1 LSASGRL
8 SFVIP
13 AYNAENTLPR
23 TLASLKL
30 QTRSDWSAIIIDD
43 GSEDSTATVAGAA
56 AEKDDR
62 ISACRIAHSGVSN
75 ARNHGLSRVETEW
88 VCFLDAD
95 DWLRPGFC
103 RAMLQAANASLDLV
117 YCGYERITLEGEII
131 SSFSADFL
139 ERGFEC
145 AARECPT
152 AIHSVIIRRSL
163 VEELGGFDPAFATCE
178 DWDLWQRAAR
188 AGARI
193 GAIPDLLAL
202 YHMRPGSLSRRYP
215 QLIADAHKVIH
226 NGFSSDPRVKHPS
239 KAAANGAKGDD
250 EAVRCAFFTA
260 WCAAAEAGAGNN
272 GAALLA
278 ENSCDFGGNVY
289 ALGKC
294 LATALAVGAR
304 RSLSHL
310 AGARPRLTDRYRD
323 IVAEI
328 ADCQRPAG
336 IARGVSYA
344 IEREVLQRMPV
355 GKPAELG
362 FMAKV
367 VVDLKAISGFSRSP
381 GVDVAILEFV
391 SEGHSL
397 GQIEIAIFGP
407 CSAADIAQLALDF
420 LGLRRF
426 SRHCRLLR
434 RPDYYIMAGILF
446 AKAVWKD
453 MFHHFGRTPGKG
465 VIVQSEIRTALR
477 NAAIRLASGGS
488 TPIHCQWDAPA
499 AERVALS
506 KPQPEPAAL
515 EAQAETVS
523 DYWDMF
529 FEKRDPWNYGSDY
542 EQTKYRRTLDLL
554 PADSLDRVLELA
566 CAEGT
571 FTEQL
576 AARAAKLIATDVSE
590 VALGRAR
597 ERCMGHP
604 NVGFHRLDLVGD
616 GIPGGQTLIVCSEVL
631 YYVGRQRLS
640 DVAAK
645 IRDALA
651 PGGRLVTAHAFVL
664 KDDMSRTGFDWNQD
678 YGAKTIHEVLAATNG
693 LVLEQSI
700 VTELYRIDCFKRCE
714 AWEIAK
720 PAVRHLDLGCRLD
733 PQLSSQVVWGG
744 AWQRRDDLLKQVHC
758 WEVPVLAYHR
768 IADDGPPSLRRWRV
782 TPDMFRSQL
791 RLLRAHGYYS
801 VTSDDFLKARAS
813 HRPLPGRPVLIT
825 FDDGYQDFA
834 DAAWP
839 ILEEEGFQAEVF
851 LVTDRVGASASWD
864 DYEGAAPPLMNWST
878 IQALH
883 KKGVGFGSHL
893 ASHTPATNL
902 SSHALLCELVR
913 SRTVLEEKL
922 GVPVQ
927 AVASPHGATDE
938 RYHRLLAS
946 QGYALEFSGNGR
958 TASLRQHC
966 YGLPRLQMEGVWSMD
981 EFAQAMGIASAASPV
996 ESPEQP
1002 LVTVVIPAYNAE
1014 RTIDE
1019 TLCSARYQTHSNLE
1033 ILVVDDG
1040 SRDATA
1046 DIVLRHAALDSR
1058 VRLITQVNAGVAAA
1072 RNRGISEARSEL
1084 IAPLDSDDLWAPTKI
1099 EKQVQAMSRG
1109 GARVGLVYTW
1119 FAVIDERG
1127 FVRDLEHRP
1136 TDSGRV
1142 LRRMSRGNL
1151 VGNGSSPLMR
1161 KSAILEAGGF
1171 DPGLRSAHAQ
1181 GCEDLLLYFR
1191 ISERHEFAVVP
1202 EHLTGYRRHADAMSE
1217 DALQMLRSYRLVA
1230 REMQEKYP
1238 EYLEDIR
1245 FGEANLADWLIRKA
1259 LRNFRPG
1266 LAAAI
1271 FSHIAHTDLRFSLAT
1286 FLPGM
1291 LLRGGRKLVWPD
1303 RAGAKPVLP
1312 AFCIGSPS
1320 DLTVSP

>member
-1 LSASGRL
+1 MSVSGRL
-8 SFVIP
+8 SFIIP
-13 AYNAENTLPR
+13 AYNAEKTLPR
-23 TLASLKL
+23 TLAGLKL
-30 QTRSDWSAIIIDD
+30 QTRTDWSAIIVDD
-43 GSEDSTATVAGAA
+43 GSGDATSAVARAA
-56 AEKDDR
+56 AGKDDR
-62 ISACRIAHSGVSN
+62 ISACRITHSGVSK
-75 ARNHGLSRVETEW
+75 ARNHGLSKAETEW

-103 RAMLQAANASLDLV
+103 QAMLRAANASLDLV

-131 SSFSADFL
+131 PSFSTDFL

-163 VEELGGFDPAFATCE
+163 VQDLGGFDTAFATCE

-193 GAIPDLLAL
+193 GAIPELLAM
-202 YHMRPGSLSRRYP
+202 YHMRPESLSRRYP

-226 NGFSSDPRVKHPS
+226 NGFSPDPRVKHPS
-239 KAAANGAKGDD
+239 KAAANGAQGDD

-272 GAALLA
+272 GATLLTA
-278 ENSCDFGGNVY
+278 HSRDFGGNAY

-294 LATALAVGAR
+294 LATALAIGAR
-304 RSLSHL
+304 RSVSHL
-310 AGARPRLTDRYRD
+310 AGALPRLTDRYRD
-323 IVAEI
+323 IVNEI
-328 ADCQRPAG
+328 ADCKHPPG

-344 IEREVLQRMPV
+344 MEREVLQQLPA
-355 GKPAELG
+355 GKSAELG

-367 VVDLKAISGFSRSP
+367 VIDLKAISGFSRSP
-381 GVDVAILEFV
+381 GIDVAILEFGAD
-391 SEGHSL
+391 GHAL
-397 GQIEIAIFGP
+397 GQMEIAVFGP
-407 CSAADIAQLALDF
+407 CSAGDIAGFALDF
-420 LGLRRF
+420 FGLRRF
-426 SRHCRLLR
+426 VRHCGLLA
-434 RPDYYIMAGILF
+434 RPDYYIMAGFLF
-446 AKAVWKD
+446 TKAVCKA
-453 MFHHFGRTPGKG
+453 MSSRFGQASAKG
-465 VIVQSEIRTALR
+465 LIVRSEI
-477 NAAIRLASGGS
+477 NAALKLAAVRLASKGS
-488 TPIHCQWDAPA
+488 APIHCQWDLPA
-499 AERVALS
+499 AGHLAVLDV
-506 KPQPEPAAL
+506 QPAAS
-515 EAQAETVS
+515 QARTESVS

-554 PADSLDRVLELA
+554 PSDSLDKVLELA

-576 AARAAKLIATDVSE
+576 AARAAKLVATDVSE

-597 ERCMGHP
+597 ERCAGHA
-604 NVGFHRLDLVGD
+604 NTGFHRLDLTVD
-616 GIPGGQTLIVCSEVL
+616 DIPGGQTLIVCSEVL
-631 YYVGRQRLS
+631 YYVGRPGLC

-645 IRDALA
+645 MRDALA

-678 YGAKTIHEVLAATNG
+678 YGAKTIHEVLLATNG
-693 LVLEQSI
+693 LALEQSV

-714 AWEIAK
+714 AWEMPE

-744 AWQRRDDLLKQVHC
+744 AWQRRGDLLERAHC
-758 WEVPVLAYHR
+758 WEIPVLAYHR
-768 IADDGPPSLRRWRV
+768 IADDGPASLRRWRV

-801 VTSDDFLKARAS
+801 VTSGDFLKARAS
-813 HRPLPGRPVLIT
+813 RQPLPGRPVLIT

-834 DAAWP
+834 DVAWP

-851 LVTDRVGASASWD
+851 IVTDRVGASASWD
-864 DYEGAAPPLMNWST
+864 DHEGAAPPQLMNWST

-883 KKGVGFGSHL
+883 NRGVQFGSHL

-902 SSHALLCELVR
+902 SSHALLCELIR
-913 SRTVLEEKL
+913 SRADLEEKL
-922 GVPVQ
+922 GVPVR

-938 RYHRLLAS
+938 RYHHLLAS

-966 YGLPRLQMEGVWSMD
+966 YGLPRLQIEGAWSMD
-981 EFAQAMGIASAASPV
+981 EFAQAMGIASAASPA

-1084 IAPLDSDDLWAPTKI
+1084 VAPLDSDDLWAPTKI
-1099 EKQVQAMSRG
+1099 EKQVQAMNRG
-1109 GARVGLVYTW
+1109 GPRVGLVYTW
-1119 FAVIDERG
+1119 FAVIDEKG

-1136 TDSGRV
+1136 TDSGHV

-1161 KSAILEAGGF
+1161 KSVILEAGGF

-1230 REMQEKYP
+1230 QEMQEKYP
-1238 EYLEDIR
+1238 QYLEDIR
-1245 FGEANLADWLIRKA
+1245 YGEANLADWLIRKA
-1259 LRNFRPG
+1259 VRNFRFG

-1286 FLPGM
+1286 FLPGI
-1291 LLRGGRKLVWPD
+1291 LLRGGRKLIWPAQ
-1303 RAGAKPVLP
+1303 AGAKPVMP
-1312 AFCIGSPS
+1312 AFGIGSPS
-1320 DLTVSP
+1320 DLSVSP